1 MGRAPSEA
9 TICGKAEEASTTE
22 MISLVIQSCIGL
34 VFTVYGAFSLLQAR
48 KNKGKGSIALAC
60 VLVGV
65 VLLVYAAAR

>member
-1 MGRAPSEA
+1 M
-9 TICGKAEEASTTE
+9 E

-60 VLVGV
+60 VLAGV

>member
-1 MGRAPSEA
+1 M
-9 TICGKAEEASTTE
+9 E

-48 KNKGKGSIALAC
+48 KNKGKGSITLSLAC

-65 VLLVYAAAR
+65 VLLVYAVAR